1 MIYAKVEPFAPLLL
15 APPSHEGTPMN
26 MHERFA
32 ATELMVS
39 SAGEPSQ
46 PSWLGL
52 LGVRLASWV
61 RTCADHYAA
70 AAAYDDLSRL
80 SDTQLEHRGLSR
92 DILARDV
99 SGWRREASGS

>member
-1 MIYAKVEPFAPLLL
+1 
-15 APPSHEGTPMN
+15 MN

-39 SAGEPSQ
+39 GAGAPSR

-52 LGVRLASWV
+52 LRVRLASWV

-80 SDTQLEHRGLSR
+80 SDTQLKHRGLEPR
-92 DILARDV
+92 HTRP
-99 SGWRREASGS
+99 GC